1 MKTITII
8 LLSLL
13 CLGTLAAQKLTEKH
27 LDFSDQKS
35 LEMNIQI
42 ADSISLQTWNKNE
55 VFVIA
60 SVNINKNKDN
70 EAYLISFS
78 ETGDNTKISGRF
90 SDGYFK
96 GKDNCCN
103 ESEIFWQVWVPEYTD
118 FKIETING
126 NITITGQTDQMKV
139 KTISG
144 YIDLAI
150 PASQNADIA
159 FSTISGT
166 IYTNHTLNLS
176 ENQTGIPTVIK
187 EKFNEG
193 GLPISLETISGDI
206 FFRKAGKR

>member
-8 LLSLL
+8 ILSWL
-13 CLGTLAAQKLTEKH
+13 CLGTLGAQKLTEKH

-55 VFVIA
+55 VFVKA
-60 SVNINKNKDN
+60 SVNINENKDN
-70 EAYLISFS
+70 EAYLTTFN
-78 ETGDNTKISGRF
+78 ETGSNTEIKGRF

-96 GKDNCCN
+96 GRENCCDD
-103 ESEIFWQVWVPEYTD
+103 SEIFWQVWVPEKTD

-144 YIDLAI
+144 YIDLAV
-150 PASQNADIA
+150 PASQNADLA

-166 IYTNHTLNLS
+166 IYTNHTLNLKK
-176 ENQTGIPTVIK
+176 NNTDIPTVIK
-187 EKFNEG
+187 ETLNSG
-193 GLPISLETISGDI
+193 GLPIFLETISGDI
-206 FFRKAGKR
+206 FFRKAR